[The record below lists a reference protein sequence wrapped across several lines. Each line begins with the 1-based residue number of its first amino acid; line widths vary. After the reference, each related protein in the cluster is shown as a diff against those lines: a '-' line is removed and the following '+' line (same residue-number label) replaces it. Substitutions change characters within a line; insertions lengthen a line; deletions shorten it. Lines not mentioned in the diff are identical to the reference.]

1 MKTPIPISIR
11 IKTSDHPKWPK
22 WFSIKNYDCLADL
35 TAAQF
40 LNELEFRLTLHNS
53 PTLPNG
59 RKLTDSKKWQLIQ
72 KGYVIINSNPVTQPD
87 FPTVIALN
95 HVDLLGITEE
105 IKLRSGDHYLD
116 LEPQLLMPLLGQ
128 NRDLT
133 VVGIDLTKPNKAI
146 LGDCEFLIN
155 QLRKT
160 LSIPEPKAPDN
171 FQANEKTF
179 KKLLTYKLI
188 PYLDLM
194 MYCYNH
200 VPFYED
206 NWQKLEFTQNVLS
219 ELLLGEESKQEL
231 RIELYKKTYSPFY
244 RKILGNESHLTQLLA
259 NIRQN
264 AWALGTKMRD
274 M

>member
-1 MKTPIPISIR
+1 MKTSTANSIR
-11 IKTSDHPKWPK
+11 IKTSDHPKWPN

-59 RKLTDSKKWQLIQ
+59 RKLTDSKRWQLIQ
-72 KGYVIINSNPVTQPD
+72 NGYVIINSNPVTQPD

-105 IKLRSGDHYLD
+105 IKLRSGDDYLD
-116 LEPQLLMPLLGQ
+116 LEPQQLMPLQGQ
-128 NRDLT
+128 SRDLT

-160 LSIPEPKAPDN
+160 LSIPEPKVPDN

-200 VPFYED
+200 IPFYED

-231 RIELYKKTYSPFY
+231 RMELYKKTYAPFY
-244 RKILGNESHLTQLLA
+244 RKILSNESHLMQLLA

-264 AWALGTKMRD
+264 TWALGTKMQD
-274 M
+274 I